1 MDATDSMT
9 LRQDLESLKRPGRDA
24 ALLERAFQFS
34 LDCHGAQTRK
44 SGDPFVSHCIEVA
57 KSLSDL
63 NLDSVTIAAGLLH
76 DVSEDCDVTN
86 EEIEQRFGS
95 EIAYLVNAVTKI
107 SELQFESPE
116 KQQAENWRKMLVSM
130 AQDIRVILIKL
141 ADRLHNMRTLQFLP
155 EDKQQRIAQETQ
167 EIYAPLAHRLGIA
180 RVRWELED
188 LSLKYLDPPA
198 YRSLVEKVA
207 LKRAERERYIAEVR
221 DPLEAKLV
229 ENGIHAEIVG
239 RAKSFA
245 SIYRKMKKRQKE
257 FEEIHDLFGI
267 RVITDSEKD
276 CYHIL
281 GLIHTLYTPVHDRI
295 KDYIATPKSNMYQ
308 SLHTTVIGP
317 KGDMIE
323 FQIRTRDM
331 NRTAEHGIAAHWKYK
346 EGSVTDKE
354 LEEQMRWLRQILEW
368 QEDLT
373 DPREFMQ
380 SLKVDLFQHEVFV
393 FTPKGDLKKLPSGST
408 SLDFAYLVHTQVG
421 HRCVGAKVNG
431 RIVQL
436 RHELKSGDTVEILTN
451 PSSEPHRDW
460 LKIVKTAGARAKI
473 RHYFK
478 VKAFDQSVALGREML
493 DRELRRERIKEKDEK
508 RLSDLAQATGHPDLD
523 HLFASIGRGDSS
535 LRHLINKLKETT
547 EEANKPIANV
557 LSIGDRFRQ
566 LARRSVR
573 GVKIQGVDNLM
584 LRFAKCCQPVPGDRI
599 VGFVTRGSGVS
610 VHRLDCPN
618 AMRSDVEPERRVVVE
633 WDVEPTQSFP
643 VQVLLIGDDRPGLLA
658 DVANVLTKMETNIK
672 SLEITSD
679 TGEAHG
685 NFIIDVKN
693 LNQLQKIIKTIERVK
708 GVRLVGR
715 KEAAAP

>member
-1 MDATDSMT
+1 VDEAAT
-9 LRQDLESLKRPGRDA
+9 LRADLESLKRPGRDA
-24 ALLERAFQFS
+24 ALIDRAYEYSSER
-34 LDCHGAQTRK
+34 HGDQTRK
-44 SGDPFVSHCIEVA
+44 SGEPFMSHCVEVA
-57 KSLSDL
+57 KTLSDL

-76 DVSEDCDVTN
+76 DVSEDCGVTN
-86 EEIEQRFGS
+86 QEIERRFGS

-107 SELQFESPE
+107 SELKFESPE
-116 KQQAENWRKMLVSM
+116 KQQAENWRKMLISM

-155 EDKQQRIAQETQ
+155 ETKQQRIAQETQ
-167 EIYAPLAHRLGIA
+167 EIYAPIAHRLGIA
-180 RVRWELED
+180 RIRWELED

-207 LKRAERERYIAEVR
+207 LKRTEREKYIEEVTQ
-221 DPLEAKLV
+221 PLAAKLE
-229 ENGIHAEIVG
+229 ENGIRAELVG
-239 RAKSFA
+239 RPKSFA

-281 GLIHTLYTPVHDRI
+281 GLIHTLFTPVHDRI

-317 KGDMIE
+317 KGDMVE

-346 EGSVTDKE
+346 EGNVTDKE

-373 DPREFMQ
+373 DPRDFMQ
-380 SLKVDLFQHEVFV
+380 SLKGDLFQHEVFV

-408 SLDFAYLVHTQVG
+408 PLDFAFLVHTQVG
-421 HRCVGAKVNG
+421 NHCVGAKVNG
-431 RIVQL
+431 KIVQL

-473 RHYFK
+473 RHYVK
-478 VKAFDQSVALGREML
+478 VKAFDQSVVLGRDMF
-493 DRELRRERIKEKDEK
+493 DRELKRERIKVKDEK
-508 RLSDLAQATGHPDLD
+508 RLTDLAQATGHSDLD
-523 HLFASIGRGDSS
+523 HLFAAVGRGDAS
-535 LRHLINKLKETT
+535 LRHLINKLQEDESG
-547 EEANKPIANV
+547 EEKPSDKI
-557 LSIGDRFRQ
+557 LSLDRFMK

-584 LRFAKCCQPVPGDRI
+584 IRFAKCCQPVPGDRI
-599 VGFVTRGSGVS
+599 SGIITRGSGVS
-610 VHRLDCPN
+610 VHRIDCPN
-618 AMRSDVEPERRVVVE
+618 TLRSDVEPERRVSVE

-643 VQVLLIGDDRPGLLA
+643 VHVRLLGDDRPGLLA
-658 DVANVLTKMETNIK
+658 DIAAVLTKMDTNIK
-672 SLEITSD
+672 TLEITSD
-679 TGEAHG
+679 AGEARG
-685 NFIIDVKN
+685 SFIIDVKN
-693 LNQLQKIIKTIERVK
+693 LSHLQKVMKAIERVR